1 MRKLFLVAACAVFLF
16 AACGGGEK
24 SHNHDH
30 HNHDHHDHEHPHE
43 HDCDDHHD
51 HDHDEA
57 EEADAHS
64 DAIVFTAEQA
74 KMAKVDYY
82 TVSPVDFHEVI
93 RVSGKILPA
102 RGDEMTVA
110 ATVSGIVLFG
120 SVEPVA
126 GREVGKGSPL
136 FYISSKNISEGDYI
150 ARTRAAY
157 EQARAA
163 YERAERLVK
172 EQIVSQRDFEQAR
185 YDYEMAR
192 TAYEALNSNASEK
205 GAKVTA
211 PLSGFLSNVLVREGD
226 YVNVGD
232 PMAVVSQNRRL
243 ILQAEAPQ
251 RYYNALSTVSTAN
264 FETPYNNKVYS
275 LRELN
280 GRLLSAGKSV
290 SEGSFYIPVSFS
302 FDNPGDVIP
311 GSYVTVFLHSAP
323 LKNVLTIPV
332 ASLTEQQGAYFVYV
346 HEGNEHYEK
355 REVIIGGNDGLNVL
369 IREGLEVGEVV
380 VSEGAYHI
388 RLASVSGAMP
398 EGHSHNH

>member
-1 MRKLFLVAACAVFLF
+1 MRKLFLVAACAVLLF
-16 AACGGGEK
+16 VACGGGEK
-24 SHNHDH
+24 HHNHDH
-30 HNHDHHDHEHPHE
+30 HNHHNHHGHDHH
-43 HDCDDHHD
+43 
-51 HDHDEA
+51 
-57 EEADAHS
+57 EEEGDAHS
-64 DAIVFTAEQA
+64 DVIVFTSEQA
-74 KMAKVDYY
+74 KMAKIDYY
-82 TVSPVDFHEVI
+82 TVHPVDFHEVI

-120 SVEPVA
+120 SAEPVV

-157 EQARAA
+157 EQACAA

-172 EQIVSQRDFEQAR
+172 DQIVSQRDFEQAR
-185 YDYEMAR
+185 YDYETAR
-192 TAYEALNSNASEK
+192 TAYEALNSSASEK
-205 GAKVTA
+205 GVKVTA
-211 PLSGFLSNVLVREGD
+211 PLSGFLSSVLVREGD

-243 ILQAEAPQ
+243 ILQSEVPQ
-251 RYYNALSTVSTAN
+251 RYYSALATVSTAN

-275 LRELN
+275 LHELN

-290 SEGSFYIPVSFS
+290 ADNSFYIPVSFS
-302 FDNPGDVIP
+302 FNNPGDVIS

-323 LKNVLTIPV
+323 LRDVLTVPA
-332 ASLTEQQGAYFVYV
+332 ASLTEQQGFYFVYV
-346 HEGNEHYEK
+346 HEGGEHYAK
-355 REVIIGGNDGLNVL
+355 REVIPGGNDGLNVL
-369 IREGLEVGEVV
+369 IREGLEAGEVV

-388 RLASVSGAMP
+388 RLASVSGIIP

>member
-24 SHNHDH
+24 HHGHNH
-30 HNHDHHDHEHPHE
+30 HNHDHHS
-43 HDCDDHHD
+43 HD
-51 HDHDEA
+51 DHDED
-57 EEADAHS
+57 ESDAHS
-64 DAIVFTAEQA
+64 DVVVFTAEQA
-74 KMAKVDYY
+74 KAAKVGYY
-82 TVSPVDFHEVI
+82 TVQPTDFHEVI

-126 GREVGKGSPL
+126 GREVAKGSPL

-157 EQARAA
+157 EQAHAA

-172 EQIVSQRDFEQAR
+172 DQIVSQRDFEQAR
-185 YDYEMAR
+185 YDYETAR
-192 TAYEALNSNASEK
+192 TAYEALNNNASEK
-205 GAKVTA
+205 GTKVAA
-211 PLSGFLSNVLVREGD
+211 PFSGFLSSVLVREGD

-251 RYYNALSTVSTAN
+251 RYYNALASVSTAN

-280 GRLLSAGKSV
+280 GRLISTGKSV
-290 SEGSFYIPVSFS
+290 SDNSFYIPVSFS
-302 FDNPGDVIP
+302 FNNPGDVIP
-311 GSYVTVFLHSAP
+311 GSYVTVFLHSSP
-323 LKNVLTIPV
+323 LKNVLAVPA
-332 ASLTEQQGAYFVYV
+332 ASLTEQQGAFFVYV
-346 HEGNEHYEK
+346 HEGGEHYAK
-355 REVIIGGNDGLNVL
+355 REVVLGGNDGLNVL
-369 IREGLEVGEVV
+369 IREGLEAGEVV

-388 RLASVSGAMP
+388 RLASVSGTIP